1 MLYRDFTT
9 LLDVTDGGTEAIVGD
24 TVVLNPLPVDRV
36 SDHEQEVVVLATG
49 AWTGQDGSIQVIVET
64 SADAEDWFPVWT
76 GSPGE
81 SPFKLVN
88 YPMLNDMGGGNQS
101 PAVLRFVRA
110 RTEPQGTT
118 PPSVDR
124 VKVLL
129 GSTAP
134 LRGRRVG

>member
-9 LLDVTDGGTEAIVGD
+9 LLDVTDGGTDPIVGA
-24 TVVLNPLPVDRV
+24 TVVLNPLSVDRV
-36 SDHEQEVVVLATG
+36 ADHEQEVVVLATG

-64 SADAEDWFPVWT
+64 SADAETWFPVWT
-76 GSPGE
+76 GYPGE
-81 SPFKLVN
+81 NPFKLVN
-88 YPMLNDMGGGNQS
+88 YPMLNDMGGGNQT

-118 PPSVDR
+118 PPTVDR

-134 LRGRRVG
+134 LRGRIVA